1 MKKNNFF
8 KKCILTAITF
18 ILLSANINAQ
28 CDYPTDFQLVQ
39 GLYQYETIVTTPA
52 GWKCSD
58 VWITS
63 GRPDVEL
70 WHDGFANGTI
80 ISPVFTNGCS
90 SISFQYK
97 NTEGASSQLKLE
109 IKQADIVVWDSIID
123 TTEESLKDVSF
134 DGLAI
139 DGGFLLIITNIG
151 NPNDEWEFTSI
162 QLKDICITANPQ
174 QETRCDYTDDIVES
188 GTTTLNWNTTPYTTA
203 NGWNWNCCYYVQT
216 EKDVLIVNGSTGTRQ
231 GYIQSPVFSNGCSN
245 IKFSYYTQEGVSLI
259 LELKQGDDVEWTK
272 TITAIQDK
280 EWHEISEAVSVE
292 GDYQLRITNQSATS
306 GRVGNAYTINIKD
319 ICITASTPVIP
330 EHTYQFHVPKD
341 AIVFVGDKDQAVTVA
356 GNYLTKHYVPFTP
369 KDEVFILETDTS
381 RIWYYDLP
389 APKNSSGGFN
399 YRISRE
405 GSVTQ
410 VGLFKPK
417 AGTTV
422 EKDTLLVFS
431 DEQLSAYSPKEI
443 DHDVTHLN
451 GRNVADVFMNINAQG
466 YLTLP
471 LQADT
476 VFQLIHTRNWQG
488 IDTDVNNYF
497 IEPDFHYTVLD
508 ENGQPSSN
516 VVTVSDSGLIRPV
529 GAGTAIV
536 LVDYDAMLAYHTT
549 NLGLSA
555 DSLATYGALFS
566 KLWAENTGVFVV
578 SVAQPEANITTNMNL
593 NAFWAQDGTDKTDGV
608 AIDAEHDVMYFDAAQ
623 GSFPYTFKPE
633 GETQVLVATPTV
645 GATITSYSGFAT
657 DSVTVNA
664 DGSYT
669 VKLGFGRNIVKL
681 ISASGAT
688 YQVITAKPITYT
700 VSNLTHPDQD
710 FAPGDEVS
718 VLFNTLY
725 HPANKMSGIYNMS
738 AGIQYSNAETNFALI
753 LGPGQYTFASRAQ
766 EYKVTIPADFT
777 DEDFVLEKGVIKV
790 KGFGSYYGAH
800 RQITIQ
806 NGVNPNL
813 NASVREAYFGSI
825 PDIHIPIPSNHTGIA
840 NVAAKNISVYPNPFT
855 DYIVVNTDIAGTAAV
870 YNMSGTMILNI
881 NLNNGNNRIETS
893 TLPQGIYVL
902 KVGESTVKIVK

>member
-28 CDYPTDFQLVQ
+28 CDYTDDFRASFGDYYFSPL
-39 GLYQYETIVTTPA
+39 GETITTQNGWTAYSQENYVLIGDGDEYGYDEGVTILRY
-52 GWKCSD
+52 D
-58 VWITS
+58 
-63 GRPDVEL
+63 
-70 WHDGFANGTI
+70 DGYLADI
-80 ISPVFTNGCS
+80 ASPVFNDGCK
-90 SISFQYK
+90 SIKFGYMEPYWCPTDMK
-97 NTEGASSQLKLE
+97 VE
-109 IKQADIVVWDSIID
+109 IKQNNVAVWDSIVPTFI
-123 TTEESLKDVSF
+123 V
-134 DGLAI
+134 GY
-139 DGGFLLIITNIG
+139 GGDYSEFFVNNLNIEGEYQLII
-151 NPNDEWEFTSI
+151 
-162 QLKDICITANPQ
+162 
-174 QETRCDYTDDIVES
+174 
-188 GTTTLNWNTTPYTTA
+188 
-203 NGWNWNCCYYVQT
+203 
-216 EKDVLIVNGSTGTRQ
+216 
-231 GYIQSPVFSNGCSN
+231 SNVSS
-245 IKFSYYTQEGVSLI
+245 SY
-259 LELKQGDDVEWTK
+259 
-272 TITAIQDK
+272 
-280 EWHEISEAVSVE
+280 
-292 GDYQLRITNQSATS
+292 SAL
-306 GRVGNAYTINIKD
+306 VVKD

-341 AIVFVGDKDQAVTVA
+341 ATVFVGDKDQAVTVA

-516 VVTVSDSGLIRPV
+516 VITVSDSGLIRPV

-681 ISASGAT
+681 VSASGAT
-688 YQVITAKPITYT
+688 YQVITAKPIIYT

-825 PDIHIPIPSNHTGIA
+825 PDIHIPIPSNHTGIV
-840 NVAAKNISVYPNPFT
+840 NVVAKNISVYPNPFT
-855 DYIVVNTDIAGTAAV
+855 DYIVVNTDIADTAAV

-881 NLNNGNNRIETS
+881 NLNNGSNRIETS